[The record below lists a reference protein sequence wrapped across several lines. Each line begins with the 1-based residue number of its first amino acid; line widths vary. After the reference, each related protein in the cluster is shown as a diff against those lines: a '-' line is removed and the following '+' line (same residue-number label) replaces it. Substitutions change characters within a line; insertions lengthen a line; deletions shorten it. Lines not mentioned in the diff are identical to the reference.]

1 MSSFSLMKIIDM
13 MNIAAVK
20 TTNINEVWL
29 NATSETKFCPTS
41 PPAKAEVITT
51 RTEEPIEPAISRE
64 VL

>member
-1 MSSFSLMKIIDM
+1 MKIIDM

-41 PPAKAEVITT
+41 PPANAEVITT

>member
-1 MSSFSLMKIIDM
+1 MI
-13 MNIAAVK
+13 NIAAVK

-41 PPAKAEVITT
+41 PPANAEVITT
-51 RTEEPIEPAISRE
+51 RTEEPIEPAISRD